1 MTRYRACSFPT
12 FITGECLWCSGI
24 LGDIFGLV
32 VCRSGEVFQHPTL
45 VYYQSNPYHCAELEK
60 GKIHSENISMELQ
73 KTLTCLPNHNSF
85 CFIPCIHTCTFQISK
100 KQIQIYFFNSKWH
113 FPPIVLTMMN
123 LWITLVSARKS
134 IRRNRR
140 DIWLVSAREEGGP
153 KVTLEEVR
161 RCFFTALS
169 LVAMFGADMNP
180 RTGHSRMGSMT
191 LVSKETPSWL
201 SDTEILNF
209 LSRSD
214 NWNQGITIKF
224 YSLIAAVKFCNW
236 FYEHF
241 ISVHVSTN
249 IYIQ

>member
-1 MTRYRACSFPT
+1 MPSKSQ
-12 FITGECLWCSGI
+12 FILLYTMY
-24 LGDIFGLV
+24 
-32 VCRSGEVFQHPTL
+32 T
-45 VYYQSNPYHCAELEK
+45 YMY
-60 GKIHSENISMELQ
+60 ISDF
-73 KTLTCLPNHNSF
+73 K
-85 CFIPCIHTCTFQISK
+85 K
-100 KQIQIYFFNSKWH
+100 KQIQIYFFNRPGNNKWH
-113 FPPIVLTMMN
+113 FPPISIVLTMMN

-191 LVSKETPSWL
+191 LVSKDTPSWL

-214 NWNQGITIKF
+214 NWNQGPLWI
-224 YSLIAAVKFCNW
+224 LIILLKISQLN
-236 FYEHF
+236 F
-241 ISVHVSTN
+241 IVW
-249 IYIQ
+249 